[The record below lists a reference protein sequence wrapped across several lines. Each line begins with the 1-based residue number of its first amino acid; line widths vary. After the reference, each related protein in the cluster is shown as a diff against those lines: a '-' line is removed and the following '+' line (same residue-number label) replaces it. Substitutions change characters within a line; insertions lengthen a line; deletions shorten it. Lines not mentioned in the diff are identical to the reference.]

1 MKKKYL
7 LAPGPTP
14 VPSSALLSMAEPII
28 HHRAP
33 EFKPVLQDIREGLK
47 YLFQTKNEV
56 LTIASS
62 GTGGMEGAVANTLS
76 KGDKALVVVGGKF
89 GERWRDICKA
99 YGVETINIDV
109 TWGEAVDVATIKK
122 HLDENPDIKA
132 VMIQASETSTG
143 VMHPVKQIA
152 DLVRPRENTI
162 LIVDAIT
169 GLGVFNLPVDEWGL
183 DVVVTGSQ
191 KALMLPPGLAF
202 VSLSD
207 KAIKMMET
215 SDLPKYYFNF
225 KKELKSVV
233 KNSTAYTPAV
243 SLMIGLR
250 DILNMIKQEGLEN
263 VFTRHDKLARA
274 TREAVKEIGLKLLA
288 PGSPSNALTAVYAPE
303 GIDASDIVKLFRE
316 KYGIT
321 VAGGQEH
328 LKGKIFRIAH
338 LGYSDIFDVITAITA
353 LEMILDE
360 LGYSF
365 DKGAGIKKAMEVLAG

>member
-1 MKKKYL
+1 MKKRYL

-14 VPSSALLSMAEPII
+14 VPDSTLLKMAAPII

-33 EFKPVLQDIREGLK
+33 EFVPVLEDVREGLK

-56 LTIASS
+56 ITLAAS
-62 GTGGMEGAVANTLS
+62 GTGGMEGAVTNLLS

-89 GERWRDICKA
+89 GERWRDICNA
-99 YGVETINIDV
+99 YGVQTINIDV
-109 TWGEAVDVATIKK
+109 KWGEAVKAGEVKS
-122 HLDENPDIKA
+122 HLDANPDIKA
-132 VMIQASETSTG
+132 VLFQASETSTG
-143 VMHPVKQIA
+143 VMHPVKEIA
-152 DLVRPRENTI
+152 DLVKERDNTV

-215 SDLPKYYFNF
+215 SDLPKYYFDF
-225 KKELKSVV
+225 KKELKGLS

-250 DILNMIKQEGLEN
+250 DVLNQMKEEGLEN
-263 VFTRHDKLARA
+263 IFNRHGKLAKA
-274 TREAVKEIGLKLLA
+274 TRAAVKALGLNLLA
-288 PGSPSNALTAVYAPE
+288 PGSPSDALTAVYAPE
-303 GIDASDIVKLFRE
+303 GMNAGDIVKLLRV

-321 VAGGQEH
+321 VAGGQAD

-338 LGYSDIFDVITAITA
+338 LGYSDTFDVVIAISA
-353 LEMILDE
+353 LEMALDE

-365 DKGAGIKKAMEVLAG
+365 TKGAGISKAMEILQA

>member
-14 VPSSALLSMAEPII
+14 VPSSALLAMATPIV

-33 EFKPVLQDIREGLK
+33 EFAPVLKEVQEGLK
-47 YLFQTKNEV
+47 YLFQTKNDV
-56 LTIASS
+56 IMLASS
-62 GTGGMEGAVANTLS
+62 GTGGMEGSVANLLS

-89 GERWRDICKA
+89 GERWRDICNA

-109 TWGEAVDVATIKK
+109 TWGEAVDGSIVKK

-132 VMIQASETSTG
+132 VLLQASETCTG
-143 VMHPVKQIA
+143 VMHPVKEIA
-152 DLVRPRENTI
+152 DYVKERENTV

-169 GLGVFNLPVDEWGL
+169 GLGVFNLPMDDWGL

-202 VSLSD
+202 VALSD

-225 KKELKSVV
+225 KKELKAIA

-243 SLMIGLR
+243 SLIVGLK
-250 DILNMIKQEGLEN
+250 DILSMLREEGLEN
-263 VFTRHDKLARA
+263 VFARHEKLANA
-274 TREAVKEIGLKLLA
+274 TREAVKALGLTLLA
-288 PGSPSNALTAVYAPE
+288 PNAPSNALTAVNAPE
-303 GIDASDIVKLFRE
+303 GTDAGSIVKLYRE

-321 VAGGQEH
+321 VAGGQDH
-328 LKGKIFRIAH
+328 LKGKIFRLAH
-338 LGYSDIFDVITAITA
+338 LGYSDTFDVVIAISA
-353 LEMILDE
+353 LEMILAE
-360 LGYSF
+360 LGVDF
-365 DKGAGIKKAMEVLAG
+365 EKGAGINKAMELLSK